1 MTIRHWLTKRPQ
13 NMSSS
18 LPTDL
23 YQSLIL
29 KLVIV
34 LELTQ
39 KPDGFVTPQ
48 AKQALLQA
56 VRYLYILGATV
67 MSIACTRQM
76 TIKVPCRKLENL
88 HLIYLGVNL

>member
-1 MTIRHWLTKRPQ
+1 MSVAQ
-13 NMSSS
+13 NMSS

-23 YQSLIL
+23 YQNLIL

-39 KPDGFVTPQ
+39 KSDGVVTPH

-56 VRYLYILGATV
+56 VRYLCILRTAV
-67 MSIACTRQM
+67 MSIACRQT
-76 TIKVPCRKLENL
+76 TIKMPCRKLENL
-88 HLIYLGVNL
+88 HLIYLGENLS